1 MMFNL
6 NEQSKSP
13 KYEQLIEKI
22 KELIFCKAIK
32 TGEKMPSIR
41 ALSIEIGISPNTV
54 QKSYHELEK
63 IGYLYSVKGKGYFVA
78 KVDKALIEVR
88 VENELK
94 PKFLSL
100 LKQAKYLGLK
110 YEDIIRWIDEIY

>member
-1 MMFNL
+1 MFNL

-32 TGEKMPSIR
+32 TGKKMPSIR
-41 ALSIEIGISPNTV
+41 VLSKEIGISPNTV

-63 IGYLYSVKGKGYFVA
+63 SGYLYSIKGKGYFVA
-78 KVDKALIEVR
+78 HIDKVLVEERI
-88 VENELK
+88 ENELK
-94 PKFLSL
+94 PQFFRL
-100 LKQAKYLGLK
+100 LQSAKHLGLK
-110 YEDIIRWIDEIY
+110 HEDIIRWIDEIY